1 MSLLQSEADRWKAW
15 DTFVEATPDAG
26 FMQTSWYADFR
37 ASVGYQSFCVT
48 LKDEETIVGGAL
60 VMKWSYAPQ
69 RCFYYI
75 SDGPV
80 LPQDESTAH
89 QVFDTILEIIT
100 EICRSGDMTVGH
112 LYIMT
117 PHTHLPTL

>member
-1 MSLLQSEADRWKAW
+1 MSLFQSEADRWKAW

-48 LKDEETIVGGAL
+48 LKYEETIVGGAL

-75 SDGPV
+75 SDGSI
-80 LPQDESTAH
+80 LPQDESTVH
-89 QVFDTILEIIT
+89 QVFFFFSSRRRHTRLQ
-100 EICRSGDMTVGH
+100 GDWSSDVCSSD
-112 LYIMT
+112 
-117 PHTHLPTL
+117 